1 MITEKDIDR
10 IAEKIIE
17 KLKNDKEIK
26 TEKQLTPFQRTEKLL
41 YNLKFLKGALDVK
54 SKKLA
59 GFKNDPVLL
68 QKKDLGVNVQT
79 TKKYL
84 SEVEKIENMIERLE
98 GDIKRLENV
107 IEMTETALDE
117 INGDKYY
124 KVIEMKYFE
133 EVTVEHIAEHLDI
146 GETTVKRNKNRLVK
160 RLHTIMFSN
169 DTVAEI
175 LKD

>member
-1 MITEKDIDR
+1 MNEKDIDR

-54 SKKLA
+54 SKKLT
-59 GFKNDPVLL
+59 GLKNDPVLL

-84 SEVEKIENMIERLE
+84 SEVEKIENMIENCE
-98 GDIKRLENV
+98 NEIKRLEHVVN
-107 IEMTETALDE
+107 MTENALKNIED
-117 INGDKYY
+117 DKYY
-124 KVIEMKYFE
+124 KIIELKYFE
-133 EVTVEHIAEHLDI
+133 EMTLEYAAGKFNVDI
-146 GETTVKRNKNRLVK
+146 TTIKRNKNRLVN
-160 RLHTIMFSN
+160 RLRVLIFSDNVIQDIMN
-169 DTVAEI
+169 Y
-175 LKD
+175 

>member
-1 MITEKDIDR
+1 MNEKDIDR

-26 TEKQLTPFQRTEKLL
+26 TEKQLTPFHKTEKLL

-68 QKKDLGVNVQT
+68 QKKDLGVNVQV

-84 SEVEKIENMIERLE
+84 SEVEKIENLIERLE
-98 GDIKRLENV
+98 GEIGRIQNV
-107 IEMTETALDE
+107 ITSVEESLKNIE
-117 INGDKYY
+117 NEKYY
-124 KVIEMKYFE
+124 DVITMKYFE
-133 EVTVEHIAEHLDI
+133 ELTFEHIAEKLNI
-146 GETTVKRNKNRLVK
+146 TERTAKRQKNALVK
-160 RLHTIMFSN
+160 KLEVQIFSN
-169 DTVAEI
+169 GLIAE
-175 LKD
+175 LLNY